1 MELLGLP
8 PDRLHML
15 GEADGAL
22 GDDEGTV
29 KRIAALLGGTVPT
42 LFVTDPADSHP
53 DHVAA
58 FRIACRLVADGAVER
73 LVTYP
78 VSQCLEGADLGRFET
93 LPIAG
98 ERERKLAAIACH
110 RTQLGEILPAASGFV
125 LGERELAPFREA
137 VERFRPLVGLPTAG
151 DRVPAAHFD
160 RLFAA
165 NADPWNYTDSRYE
178 RERHATTVSALGGRR
193 FARAWEAGAAAGHLA
208 ERLVDRCDLLVA
220 TDASGEAVALARAR
234 LGGRAEVCR
243 MVLPD
248 EAPDGPFDLILLSD
262 MLYYL
267 GFAGVVETARLC
279 RERLAPGGTLIV
291 VSWLGETE
299 AALTGIESAELF
311 RACRWPGLSLDMS
324 EQKPGFRLDRYR
336 LEGLE

>member
-1 MELLGLP
+1 
-8 PDRLHML
+8 
-15 GEADGAL
+15 
-22 GDDEGTV
+22 
-29 KRIAALLGGTVPT
+29 
-42 LFVTDPADSHP
+42 
-53 DHVAA
+53 
-58 FRIACRLVADGAVER
+58 
-73 LVTYP
+73 
-78 VSQCLEGADLGRFET
+78 
-93 LPIAG
+93 
-98 ERERKLAAIACH
+98 
-110 RTQLGEILPAASGFV
+110 
-125 LGERELAPFREA
+125 
-137 VERFRPLVGLPTAG
+137 
-151 DRVPAAHFD
+151 
-160 RLFAA
+160 
-165 NADPWNYTDSRYE
+165 
-178 RERHATTVSALGGRR
+178 
-193 FARAWEAGAAAGHLA
+193 
-208 ERLVDRCDLLVA
+208 
-220 TDASGEAVALARAR
+220 
-234 LGGRAEVCR
+234 